1 MLANRPVVVMNLTD
15 ERARKRLQWREN
27 VALRN
32 VLRVL
37 FVEKTGLAAGM
48 VATER
53 RRWAVRHSLPG
64 AHAARCDQATQEEWM
79 TSNTSSAKTTPS
91 PLDEAARPRA
101 AVEVCNDPPLTLC
114 VLGFNKIERQ
124 LLEGTVKL
132 SQRRKPRLEVLGDA
146 DAKRADVI
154 LIDALDV
161 PSLQWAQ
168 AQPWLSQRTVI
179 WVDSKVTRPGHTVS
193 KRPVQWPILP
203 MLLARALES
212 SSAVRGAPGGL
223 AAKPEAAPAPRQA
236 TPATVSATATA
247 AGSTAAAVTTTRH
260 VLVVDDSL
268 AVRNH
273 LRSLLEA
280 RGIAVT
286 EVSCV
291 KDALDAVTQ
300 RRFDCALM
308 DVLMPDVDGYEGC
321 KRLKAMKSSI
331 GQLPVV
337 MLTSKSSPFD
347 RIRGKMS
354 GCDAYLTKPVQPQQL
369 YEVLAQHV
377 AARAGAASTN
387 SSTPRS
393 PHDEDHPDR
402 RRQPQRA

>member
-1 MLANRPVVVMNLTD
+1 
-15 ERARKRLQWREN
+15 
-27 VALRN
+27 
-32 VLRVL
+32 
-37 FVEKTGLAAGM
+37 
-48 VATER
+48 
-53 RRWAVRHSLPG
+53 
-64 AHAARCDQATQEEWM
+64 M
-79 TSNTSSAKTTPS
+79 TSNTSSATPS
-91 PLDEAARPRA
+91 SPREEPARPRA
-101 AVEVCNDPPLTLC
+101 AVEVSDERPLTLC
-114 VLGFNKIERQ
+114 VRGFSKIERQ

-132 SQRRKPRLEVLGDA
+132 SQRRKPRLEVVGDA
-146 DAKRADVI
+146 DATRADVV

-161 PSLQWAQ
+161 PSVQWAQ

-179 WVDSKVTRPGHTVS
+179 WVDSKVPRPGHTMS

-203 MLLARALES
+203 MLLARALEN
-212 SSAVRGAPGGL
+212 SSAVRSAPGGL
-223 AAKPEAAPAPRQA
+223 PPRQETAPAARQGL
-236 TPATVSATATA
+236 PATVSASANTARSTA
-247 AGSTAAAVTTTRH
+247 AGATTPLQ

-280 RGIAVT
+280 RSIAVT
-286 EVSCV
+286 EAASV
-291 KDALDAVTQ
+291 KEALDAVTQ

-354 GCDAYLTKPVQPQQL
+354 GCDAYLTKPAEPKQL

-377 AARAGAASTN
+377 AAARAGAAGMTP
-387 SSTPRS
+387 STPRS
-393 PHDEDHPDR
+393 PNGQDHPDR
-402 RRQPQRA
+402 RRQPERA